1 MIPERE
7 KELKFG
13 NEVNE
18 VYLQHVR
25 AKEKI
30 RLQIE
35 ALSREKDFIERLA
48 PDDVLYMLQKKQEAK
63 LTQEVNDFDN
73 KYLKIE

>member
-30 RLQIE
+30 RL
-35 ALSREKDFIERLA
+35 
-48 PDDVLYMLQKKQEAK
+48 
-63 LTQEVNDFDN
+63 
-73 KYLKIE
+73 